1 MRPAHTLFGQF
12 AYNFHSLLLKFFLGA
27 FDWLHIPI
35 PIWAQVEGICGTVP
49 LRLQFIPEAPYVRNL
64 IFALMGVPA
73 IDICV
78 MP

>member
-1 MRPAHTLFGQF
+1 
-12 AYNFHSLLLKFFLGA
+12 LLLKFFLGA